1 MAKIEG
7 ICREVL
13 DNAQWVAIATTG
25 VDGVHLVGTWGAYI
39 KTMGIIDD
47 ETVLVPAGYYHQTE
61 ANLAKDS
68 RIEMLAG
75 TRKVKGANGPGK
87 GCLIRGSGQIQ
98 TSGELAEL
106 AKKKFPWA
114 RGVLVVKAEEVLE
127 QL

>member
-25 VDGVHLVGTWGAYI
+25 DDGAHLVGTWGAYI
-39 KTMGIIDD
+39 KSLGIKDD
-47 ETVLVPAGYYHQTE
+47 ELVLVPAGYYHKTE
-61 ANLAKDS
+61 ENLKKNS
-68 RIEMLAG
+68 RIELLAG
-75 TRKVKGANGPGK
+75 TRKVAGINGPGK
-87 GCLIRGSGQIQ
+87 GCFIRGKGEIQ
-98 TSGELAEL
+98 TSGELADL

-114 RGVLVVKAEEVLE
+114 RGVLVIKAEEVLE